1 MVNNYLLKE
10 ICDEA
15 LDLKKILQKHKV
27 NLKQGNLSNDATI
40 SAVENMIRITQIIYA
55 KLKYLDKL

>member
-1 MVNNYLLKE
+1 MVNNYLFKE
-10 ICDEA
+10 ISDEA

-27 NLKQGNLSNDATI
+27 DLKQGNLSNDATI

>member
-10 ICDEA
+10 VSDEA
-15 LDLKKILQKHKV
+15 LDLKTILQKHKV
-27 NLKQGNLSNDATI
+27 NLKQGNVSDDATI

>member
-10 ICDEA
+10 VSDEA

-27 NLKQGNLSNDATI
+27 NLKQSSLADDATI

-55 KLKYLDKL
+55 KLKYLDNL

>member
-1 MVNNYLLKE
+1 MVNNYLLKKVFY
-10 ICDEA
+10 EA

-27 NLKQGNLSNDATI
+27 NLKQSSLADDATI

>member
-10 ICDEA
+10 VSDEA
-15 LDLKKILQKHKV
+15 LDLKTILQKHKV
-27 NLKQGNLSNDATI
+27 NLKQSSLADDATI

>member
-10 ICDEA
+10 VSDEA
-15 LDLKKILQKHKV
+15 LDLKKILQNHKV
-27 NLKQGNLSNDATI
+27 NLKKGNLTDEATI

-55 KLKYLDKL
+55 KLNYLDKL

>member
-10 ICDEA
+10 VSDEA

-27 NLKQGNLSNDATI
+27 NLKHGNLSDEATI
-40 SAVENMIRITQIIYA
+40 SSVENMIRITQIIYA